1 MAPRGGRHRGGRGQ
15 PQTSPR
21 GGGGGSP
28 YRSRGRGNIPGSSFV
43 EEELAFT
50 ARMMG
55 QANVDVDGSSS
66 VCVRWVLIE
75 GVDRT
80 AK

>member
-28 YRSRGRGNIPGSSFV
+28 YRGRGRGNIPGSSFV

-50 ARMMG
+50 AKMMD
-55 QANVDVDGSSS
+55 QDGSSL